1 MMPQANYFVRW
12 GGLAAM
18 LGSAL
23 GIVVAP
29 VITSAYSMT
38 EEGAGSTSPW
48 EPALSSLLGPLLAFA
63 PPETVYATYGKA
75 YLLVFL
81 GLLLGLAGLYN
92 WRRGL
97 AGRLER
103 WGFGLSFVGIVLN
116 LFGNIPDY
124 WMGENILG
132 ERLHTLGFAVGTMLG
147 LLLLIAGSTVLGI
160 AVLRAGGAP
169 HLGAWLLVLT
179 LPGIILL
186 TLIGFGNL
194 PSGPAL
200 WFCFAW
206 LALGHFL
213 WSREG
218 APDRQT
224 ARAA

>member
-1 MMPQANYFVRW
+1 MQQTNYFVRW

-29 VITSAYSMT
+29 IITSAYSMT
-38 EEGAGSTSPW
+38 EEGAGLTPPW
-48 EPALSSLLGPLLAFA
+48 EPALSNLLGPLLAFA
-63 PPETVYATYGKA
+63 PPETVYATYGKT

-81 GLLLGLAGLYN
+81 GLLLGLAGLYG
-92 WRRGL
+92 WRRGF

-103 WGFGLSFVGIVLN
+103 WGFGLSFVGLALN
-116 LFGNIPDY
+116 LLGNIPDY
-124 WMGENILG
+124 WMGEAILG
-132 ERLHTLGFAVGTMLG
+132 ERLHTLGFVVGTMLG
-147 LLLLIAGSTVLGI
+147 LLVLIAGSTVLGI
-160 AVLRAGGAP
+160 ALLRASAAP
-169 HLGAWLLVLT
+169 RLAAWLLVLA

-186 TLIGFGNL
+186 TLIGFVNL

-200 WFCFAW
+200 WFCIAW
-206 LALGHFL
+206 LVLGHFL

>member
-1 MMPQANYFVRW
+1 MMPRINIVRW

-18 LGSAL
+18 LGSTL

-38 EEGAGSTSPW
+38 QEGAGSTAPW
-48 EPALSSLLGPLLAFA
+48 EPVLGNLLGPLLAFA

-81 GLLLGLAGLYN
+81 GLLLGLTGLYG

-103 WGFGLSFVGIVLN
+103 WGFGLSFVGLALN
-116 LFGNIPDY
+116 LFGNVPDY
-124 WMGENILG
+124 WLG
-132 ERLHTLGFAVGTMLG
+132 EDTLFEEVGFLVGTALG
-147 LLLLIAGSTVLGI
+147 LLVLVVGSLVLGI
-160 AVLRAGGAP
+160 ALLRAGAALR
-169 HLGAWLLVLT
+169 LGAWLLVLA

-186 TLIGFGNL
+186 NLIGFGNL
-194 PSGPAL
+194 PSGPVL

-206 LALGHFL
+206 LVLGHFL
-213 WSREG
+213 WSRKG
-218 APDRQT
+218 TPDRQT